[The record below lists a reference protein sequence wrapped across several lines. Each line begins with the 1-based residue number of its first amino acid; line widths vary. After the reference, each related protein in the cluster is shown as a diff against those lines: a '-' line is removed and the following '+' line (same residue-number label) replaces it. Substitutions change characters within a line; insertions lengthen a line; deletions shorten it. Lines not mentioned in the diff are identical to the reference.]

1 MLLGTGRKKMLNSS
15 AAVPLYVQLKEKI
28 EQKISDGEYK
38 PGEKPQTEGEMAKSF
53 GVSIIT
59 VRKAVSEL
67 VEKGLVEKKQG
78 KGTFVCQRKVT
89 KDMKKLQSFSEMCAH
104 MGMKAGGRML
114 ENRLEPAS
122 EKIARLLNVE
132 KGSQVIYISR
142 VRYADGMPMA
152 IERNY
157 FPLKYAFL
165 LEERFDDNSLF
176 TFLKEHSHTAVAIS
190 EKWIELCKATA
201 AEAELLQMA
210 KGTSMLF
217 IKSVA
222 YTAEKE
228 PIYVG
233 HQVFNGEKCSF
244 YVCES
249 TIGIE

>member
-1 MLLGTGRKKMLNSS
+1 MLNSS

-38 PGEKPQTEGEMAKSF
+38 PGEKLQTEGEMAKSF

-122 EKIARLLNVE
+122 EKIARL
-132 KGSQVIYISR
+132 
-142 VRYADGMPMA
+142 
-152 IERNY
+152 
-157 FPLKYAFL
+157 
-165 LEERFDDNSLF
+165 
-176 TFLKEHSHTAVAIS
+176 
-190 EKWIELCKATA
+190 
-201 AEAELLQMA
+201 
-210 KGTSMLF
+210 
-217 IKSVA
+217 
-222 YTAEKE
+222 
-228 PIYVG
+228 
-233 HQVFNGEKCSF
+233 
-244 YVCES
+244 
-249 TIGIE
+249 

>member
-38 PGEKPQTEGEMAKSF
+38 PGEKLQTEGEMAKSF

-132 KGSQVIYISR
+132 KAARLSIYPESAMR
-142 VRYADGMPMA
+142 MVCRW
-152 IERNY
+152 R
-157 FPLKYAFL
+157 L
-165 LEERFDDNSLF
+165 
-176 TFLKEHSHTAVAIS
+176 
-190 EKWIELCKATA
+190 
-201 AEAELLQMA
+201 
-210 KGTSMLF
+210 
-217 IKSVA
+217 SV
-222 YTAEKE
+222 
-228 PIYVG
+228 
-233 HQVFNGEKCSF
+233 
-244 YVCES
+244 
-249 TIGIE
+249 TIFHLNMHFFWKNDLMTIHCLHF

>member
-1 MLLGTGRKKMLNSS
+1 MNELDPQSI
-15 AAVPLYVQLKEKI
+15 VPLYKQLKDLLLQEIKEGI
-28 EQKISDGEYK
+28 YKANQKIPTELELR
-38 PGEKPQTEGEMAKSF
+38 EKYQISRM
-53 GVSIIT
+53 T
-59 VRKAVSEL
+59 VRKALAEL
-67 VEKGLVEKKQG
+67 VEEGVLAKKQG

-176 TFLKEHSHTAVAIS
+176 TFLKEHSHTAVEIS

>member
-1 MLLGTGRKKMLNSS
+1 MLDGST
-15 AAVPLYVQLKEKI
+15 AVPLYVQLKGELEEKI
-28 EQKISDGEYK
+28 RTGIFQAGERI
-38 PGEKPQTEGEMAKSF
+38 QTEGEMAKNY

-78 KGTFVCQRKVT
+78 KGTFVSKPKFT
-89 KDMKKLQSFSEMCAH
+89 KDMKKLQSFSEMCSYL
-104 MGMKAGGRML
+104 GMKPGGRML
-114 ENRLEPAS
+114 ENKLITANDRICKQLG
-122 EKIARLLNVE
+122 LE

-142 VRYADGMPMA
+142 IRYANDEPVD
-152 IERNY
+152 IEKNY

-165 LEERFDDNSLF
+165 LNECFDSNSLF
-176 TFLKEHSHTAVAIS
+176 DFLKEKAQVTVSVS

-201 AEAELLQMA
+201 AEAELLQLA
-210 KGTSMLF
+210 KGTSLLF

-222 YTAEKE
+222 YTKERE

-233 HQVFNGEKCSF
+233 NQIFNGDICSF

-249 TIGIE
+249 TDM

>member
-1 MLLGTGRKKMLNSS
+1 MNELDPQSI
-15 AAVPLYVQLKEKI
+15 VPLYKQLKDLLLQEIKEGI
-28 EQKISDGEYK
+28 YKANQKIPTELELS
-38 PGEKPQTEGEMAKSF
+38 EKYQISRM
-53 GVSIIT
+53 T
-59 VRKAVSEL
+59 VRKALAEL
-67 VEKGLVEKKQG
+67 VEEGVLAKKQG

-114 ENRLEPAS
+114 ENRLELAS

>member
-1 MLLGTGRKKMLNSS
+1 MLLTGRKKCLNSS

-28 EQKISDGEYK
+28 EQKISNGEYK
-38 PGEKPQTEGEMAKSF
+38 PGEKLQTEGEMAKSF

-190 EKWIELCKATA
+190 EKWIELARRQQRKQSFCRWRK
-201 AEAELLQMA
+201 EL
-210 KGTSMLF
+210 MLF

>member
-1 MLLGTGRKKMLNSS
+1 
-15 AAVPLYVQLKEKI
+15 
-28 EQKISDGEYK
+28 
-38 PGEKPQTEGEMAKSF
+38 
-53 GVSIIT
+53 
-59 VRKAVSEL
+59 
-67 VEKGLVEKKQG
+67 
-78 KGTFVCQRKVT
+78 
-89 KDMKKLQSFSEMCAH
+89 MKKLQSFSEMCAH

-114 ENRLEPAS
+114 GNRLEPAS

>member
-1 MLLGTGRKKMLNSS
+1 M
-15 AAVPLYVQLKEKI
+15 PLYVQLKEKI

-38 PGEKPQTEGEMAKSF
+38 PGEKLQTEGEMAKSF

-114 ENRLEPAS
+114 ENRLELAS

-176 TFLKEHSHTAVAIS
+176 TFLKAS
-190 EKWIELCKATA
+190 
-201 AEAELLQMA
+201 
-210 KGTSMLF
+210 
-217 IKSVA
+217 
-222 YTAEKE
+222 
-228 PIYVG
+228 
-233 HQVFNGEKCSF
+233 
-244 YVCES
+244 
-249 TIGIE
+249 

>member
-1 MLLGTGRKKMLNSS
+1 MNELDPQSI
-15 AAVPLYVQLKEKI
+15 VPLYKQLKDLLLQEIKEGI
-28 EQKISDGEYK
+28 YKANQKIPTELELS
-38 PGEKPQTEGEMAKSF
+38 EKYQISRM
-53 GVSIIT
+53 T
-59 VRKAVSEL
+59 VRKALAEL
-67 VEKGLVEKKQG
+67 VEEGVLAKKQG

-190 EKWIELCKATA
+190 EKWIELCRATA

>member
-1 MLLGTGRKKMLNSS
+1 MNELDPQSI
-15 AAVPLYVQLKEKI
+15 VPLYKQLKDLLLQEIKEGI
-28 EQKISDGEYK
+28 YKANQKI
-38 PGEKPQTEGEMAKSF
+38 PTELELSENIKLSRM
-53 GVSIIT
+53 T
-59 VRKAVSEL
+59 VRKALAEL
-67 VEKGLVEKKQG
+67 VEEGVLAKKQG

-165 LEERFDDNSLF
+165 LEERFEDNSLF

-249 TIGIE
+249 TIEIE

>member
-1 MLLGTGRKKMLNSS
+1 
-15 AAVPLYVQLKEKI
+15 
-28 EQKISDGEYK
+28 
-38 PGEKPQTEGEMAKSF
+38 MAKSF

-114 ENRLEPAS
+114 ENRLELAS

-190 EKWIELCKATA
+190 EKWIELCRATA

>member
-38 PGEKPQTEGEMAKSF
+38 PGEKLQTEGEMAKSF

-176 TFLKEHSHTAVAIS
+176 TFLKALIQQWQFQKNGLNFARRQQRKQSFCRWR
-190 EKWIELCKATA
+190 KELRCFLSKVWHIR
-201 AEAELLQMA
+201 LRRNPFM
-210 KGTSMLF
+210 
-217 IKSVA
+217 
-222 YTAEKE
+222 
-228 PIYVG
+228 
-233 HQVFNGEKCSF
+233 
-244 YVCES
+244 
-249 TIGIE
+249 

>member
-1 MLLGTGRKKMLNSS
+1 MLNSS

-38 PGEKPQTEGEMAKSF
+38 PGEKLQTEGEMAKSF

-67 VEKGLVEKKQG
+67 
-78 KGTFVCQRKVT
+78 
-89 KDMKKLQSFSEMCAH
+89 
-104 MGMKAGGRML
+104 
-114 ENRLEPAS
+114 
-122 EKIARLLNVE
+122 VE

>member
-1 MLLGTGRKKMLNSS
+1 MR
-15 AAVPLYVQLKEKI
+15 
-28 EQKISDGEYK
+28 
-38 PGEKPQTEGEMAKSF
+38 
-53 GVSIIT
+53 
-59 VRKAVSEL
+59 
-67 VEKGLVEKKQG
+67 
-78 KGTFVCQRKVT
+78 
-89 KDMKKLQSFSEMCAH
+89 
-104 MGMKAGGRML
+104 
-114 ENRLEPAS
+114 
-122 EKIARLLNVE
+122 
-132 KGSQVIYISR
+132 
-142 VRYADGMPMA
+142 MA